1 VLCSG
6 VDQLCSFV
14 QQASVNNYASIV
26 ISAVFLSM
34 HTAKP
39 HERQLTCMNWIS
51 DAWQHDGM
59 PLLMGYGGHLQML

>member
-1 VLCSG
+1 MLA
-6 VDQLCSFV
+6 FF
-14 QQASVNNYASIV
+14 
-26 ISAVFLSM
+26 ISAVFLSVR
-34 HTAKP
+34 TAKP